1 MKIVAYT
8 ALLYGADYLGW
19 AIRSV
24 IDYVDEYWCL
34 YSPTGSHGHQTD
46 LVCPDHAADLYDIAK
61 AAAGEKLHFY
71 TASPGQWIHENQ
83 QREYIHTVA
92 PDADV
97 ILVLDADEVWSINL
111 VRNLIEDYIDMG
123 NNWNISRLRL
133 PIIHYWRS
141 FLRCVVHD
149 PAFPE
154 RIIFPKVKD
163 GHTSTATVPSERPIH
178 HFGYA
183 QRSEIVQYKI
193 ETHGHKAEW
202 RKDVDWFN
210 DRFMANAQVD
220 CHPVGSEY
228 WNPETVD
235 PYALGLPA
243 WMKAHKYAEVEV
255 IP

>member
-24 IDYVDEYWCL
+24 IDHIDKYWVL
-34 YSPTGSHGHQTD
+34 YSAQGSHGHQTD

-61 AAAGEKLHFY
+61 QAAGDKLHWY
-71 TASPGQWIHENQ
+71 TASPGQWQHEGM
-83 QREYIHTVA
+83 QRDYIHTVA
-92 PDADV
+92 PDADI
-97 ILVLDADEVWSINL
+97 ILVVDSDEVWSEGLADFAIKTSVKANPKL
-111 VRNLIEDYIDMG
+111 M
-123 NNWNISRLRL
+123 RL
-133 PIIHYWRS
+133 PMYHYWRS
-141 FLRCVVHD
+141 FRRAVLGD
-149 PAFPE
+149 PALPVRVINSHGVDE
-154 RIIFPKVKD
+154 ATLYAD
-163 GHTSTATVPSERPIH
+163 GHIH

-202 RKDVDWFN
+202 RKDVDWFH
-210 DRFMANAQVD
+210 DRFMANAQQD

-228 WNPETVD
+228 WNPEVVD
-235 PYALGLPA
+235 PYTLGLPA
-243 WMKAHKYAEVEV
+243 WMKAHKYAELEV